1 MNKGILAAMVT
12 ITLVACGGGKRPT
25 VAATASAIMGPSTAP
40 PGSALSSDV
49 QVAAAALTEGTFWKL
64 SPDKAKVTFTG
75 IDFTV
80 DGIGTTG
87 DLSGCTGLYDR
98 TRSSGAQLFQCP
110 IQVPIGKITALTV
123 RYSASID
130 VLINDTNNG
139 IYTDPS
145 KPTGFA
151 TTPPTGGPQFAT
163 LTLPNPGN
171 GNPNEYPVQ
180 IFLTTPITVD
190 ANSTP
195 NLYIVVDMVHSF
207 WAKVTNGALAI
218 TSQAGIFPP
227 AQVYASFSRS
237 ARSEFYT
244 TANTAENVSM
254 GNSTSETY
262 VRLNYLSATEAGHV
276 WTGYVQDC
284 MFGNFPSEAW
294 NISPAVAPDGGG
306 GMKAGGYLGLDASNK
321 LAWALPVD
329 FTWTGYR
336 ALFVMPRAATAGS
349 SVNLGCKFQ
358 STVPAPT
365 DGNTYASGAP
375 SISNPTTNVSL
386 KLVAN

>member
-1 MNKGILAAMVT
+1 MKKGILTVAVT
-12 ITLVACGGGKRPT
+12 IALAACGGKRPT
-25 VAATASAIMGPSTAP
+25 VPATASAIMGPSTAP

-49 QVAAAALTEGTFWKL
+49 GVAAAPLTEGSFWKL
-64 SPDKAKVTFTG
+64 SPDKAKVTVTG

-80 DGIGTTG
+80 DGIGTNM
-87 DLSGCTGLYDR
+87 DLSGCSGLYDR
-98 TRSSGAQLFQCP
+98 SKSSGAQLFQCP
-110 IQVPIGKITALTV
+110 VQIPIGKITALTV

-130 VLINDTNNG
+130 VLINDTTNG

-145 KPTGFA
+145 KPNGFA
-151 TTPPTGGPQFAT
+151 TTPPSGGAQFAT
-163 LTLPNPGN
+163 LTLPNTGN
-171 GNPNEYPVQ
+171 ANQNEYPVQ
-180 IFLTTPITVD
+180 IFLTTPITV
-190 ANSTP
+190 AAGSTP

-218 TSQAGIFPP
+218 TKDAGIFPP
-227 AQVYASFSRS
+227 VQVYASFSRS

-244 TANTAENVSM
+244 TVNTAENVSM
-254 GNSTSETY
+254 GTSTSETY
-262 VRLNYLSATEAGHV
+262 VRINYLSANEAGHV
-276 WTGYVQDC
+276 WTGYVPNC

-294 NISPAVAPDGGG
+294 NISPAVAPDGGN
-306 GMKAGGYLGLDASNK
+306 GMKAGGYFGLDASNN

-336 ALFVMPRAATAGS
+336 ALFVMQRAAVAGS
-349 SVNLGCKFQ
+349 SVNLACKFQ
-358 STVPAPT
+358 STVPAPA

>member
-1 MNKGILAAMVT
+1 MNREILAA
-12 ITLVACGGGKRPT
+12 ILAISLVACGGKRPT
-25 VAATASAIMGPSTAP
+25 VAATASAIMGPSTALP
-40 PGSALSSDV
+40 SSALSSDI
-49 QVAAAALTEGTFWKL
+49 QVAAAPLTEGTFWRL
-64 SPDKAKVTFTG
+64 SPNKAKVTFTG

-80 DGIGTTG
+80 DGIGTSG
-87 DLSGCTGLYDR
+87 DLTGCSGLYDR

-151 TTPPTGGPQFAT
+151 TTPPTPGPQFAT

-171 GNPNEYPVQ
+171 SNPNEYPVQ
-180 IFLTTPITVD
+180 IFLTSPITVAAD
-190 ANSTP
+190 STP

-218 TSQAGIFPP
+218 TSEAGIFPP

-244 TANTAENVSM
+244 TVGTAENVSM

-262 VRLNYLSATEAGHV
+262 VRLNYLSANEAGHV
-276 WTGYVQDC
+276 WTGYVGGC

-294 NISPAVAPDGGG
+294 NISPALAPNGGN
-306 GMKAGGYLGLDASNK
+306 GMKAGGYLGLDASNT

-329 FTWTGYR
+329 FTWSGYR
-336 ALFVMPRAATAGS
+336 ALFEMPRATATGS
-349 SVNLGCKFQ
+349 SVNLKCQLQ
-358 STVPAPT
+358 STVPIPA
-365 DGNTYASGAP
+365 DGNTYASGVP
-375 SISNPTTNVSL
+375 PMPDPTTNVSL
-386 KLVAN
+386 TLVAN